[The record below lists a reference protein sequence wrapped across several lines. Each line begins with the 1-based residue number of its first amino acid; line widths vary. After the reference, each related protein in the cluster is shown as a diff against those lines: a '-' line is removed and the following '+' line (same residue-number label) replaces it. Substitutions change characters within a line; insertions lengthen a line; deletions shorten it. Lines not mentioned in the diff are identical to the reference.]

1 MLCPSCGHENL
12 DEAQYCSQCA
22 AELEPVCP
30 SCQTRNQPG
39 ARFCHRCRE
48 PLSSAEPA
56 APPTRTPTPTPSPP
70 PPPPPPPAPPASFDG
85 GRYQV
90 QRFLGE
96 GGRKRVYL
104 AHDTKL
110 DRDVAIAVI
119 KTEGLDEAGLARV
132 PREAPPIAPVHDIG
146 DEGGQPYIVSQYM
159 AGGDLE
165 GLLQRSENRRLSINQ
180 AVLIAN
186 QIRQALEQPHGRGI
200 IHRDLKPGNVWLTEA
215 PSAAS
220 GQAQTAKLG
229 DFGLAV
235 ALDRS
240 RMTQA
245 GMMMGTVA
253 YMPPE
258 QALGREADA
267 RSDLYSWGC
276 VFYEMVTGRPPFLGD
291 DSVAIISQ
299 HINTAPVAPSRH
311 NPEGPRA
318 LEALI
323 LRCLAKNPDERPES
337 AAAIPEALGA
347 IAETSLTVAQQSVQ
361 EANPL
366 DRLAGGGFVGREE
379 GREGAGGG

>member
-1 MLCPSCGHENL
+1 MRPDLVCVDCGSPT
-12 DEAQYCSQCA
+12 AGGS
-22 AELEPVCP
+22 
-30 SCQTRNQPG
+30 
-39 ARFCHRCRE
+39 RFCNECGRS
-48 PLSSAEPA
+48 LAET
-56 APPTRTPTPTPSPP
+56 APPTRTPTPVPSPALP
-70 PPPPPPPAPPASFDG
+70 SCFAS

-90 QRFLGE
+90 KRFLGE

-110 DRDVAIAVI
+110 DRDVAIVVI
-119 KTEGLDEAGLARV
+119 KTEGLDEASLARV
-132 PREAPPIAPVHDIG
+132 HREARAMGRLGDHPHIVTVFDIG
-146 DEGGQPYIVSQYM
+146 DEDDQPYIISQYM

-165 GLLQRSENRRLSINQ
+165 GLLQRCENRRLSINQ
-180 AVLIAN
+180 SVLIAN
-186 QIRQALEQPHGRGI
+186 QIRQALEHAHGRGI

-258 QALGREADA
+258 QALGREADT

-276 VFYEMVTGRPPFLGD
+276 LFYEMVTDRPPFLGD

-299 HINTAPVAPSRH
+299 HINTAPVAPTWH
-311 NPEGPRA
+311 NPEVPRA
-318 LEALI
+318 LEAPI
-323 LRCLAKNPDERPES
+323 LRCLAKDPDQRPES
-337 AAAIPEALGA
+337 AATVVEAMSAIVV
-347 IAETSLTVAQQSVQ
+347 TSSTVAQQAVQ

-366 DRLAGGGFVGREE
+366 DRLAGGVFVGREKE
-379 GREGAGGG
+379 MDELRAGLEDALSGRGRLLMLVGEPGI

>member
-1 MLCPSCGHENL
+1 MRPDLVCVDCGSPTAGGSRFCNE
-12 DEAQYCSQCA
+12 CGRS
-22 AELEPVCP
+22 LEPTG
-30 SCQTRNQPG
+30 S
-39 ARFCHRCRE
+39 
-48 PLSSAEPA
+48 PL
-56 APPTRTPTPTPSPP
+56 RTPTPRPSPALP
-70 PPPPPPPAPPASFDG
+70 ISFAA

-90 QRFLGE
+90 KSFLGE

-104 AHDTKL
+104 AHDTRL
-110 DRDVAIAVI
+110 DRDVAIALV

-132 PREAPPIAPVHDIG
+132 HREAQAMGRLGDHQHIVTVFDVG

-159 AGGDLE
+159 AGGDLD
-165 GLLQRSENRRLSINQ
+165 GLLQRAENRRLSINQ
-180 AVLIAN
+180 SVLIAN
-186 QIRQALEQPHGRGI
+186 QIRQALEHAHGRGI

-276 VFYEMVTGRPPFLGD
+276 LFYEMVTDRPPFLGD

-299 HINTAPVAPSRH
+299 HINTAPVAPTWH
-311 NPEGPRA
+311 NPEVPRA
-318 LEALI
+318 LEAPI
-323 LRCLAKNPDERPES
+323 LRCLAKDPDQRPES
-337 AAAIPEALGA
+337 AATVVEAMSAIVVTSSIVAGRA
-347 IAETSLTVAQQSVQ
+347 AEV

-366 DRLAGGGFVGREE
+366 DRLAGGVFV
-379 GREGAGGG
+379 